1 MPANAD
7 MPRLGARFS
16 DAFALTHELHRAQVR
31 KGTDI
36 PYVSHLMAVA
46 AIVIEH
52 GGDEDEAIAAL
63 LHDAVE
69 DCGGLPVAE
78 RIRAAF
84 GDRVANLVL
93 ELSDSVADT
102 RDDTTD
108 KADWQ
113 TRKRTYLAHLAT
125 ASPAALRISAADKLH
140 NLRSIVADLRREGEA
155 LWARFN
161 AGRDDQRWYYHELVK
176 VLTGRAPAA
185 LVEALAESLQDL
197 EAAIAPGDLA
207 KAIAIAARVH
217 ITQRDK
223 GGGAYILHP
232 LRVMNA
238 QATEP
243 ARIAG
248 VLHDVVEDGI
258 GWPPE
263 RLAREGFSIEVI
275 EAVQHLTKVEGEDY
289 DAFVDRAAT
298 NAIARAV
305 KRADLEDNMDLRRLG
320 AIREKDIKRLEKY
333 HRNWRK
339 LAAFSEGGM

>member
-1 MPANAD
+1 MLVSTD
-7 MPRLGARFS
+7 MPRLGDRFT
-16 DAFALTHELHRAQVR
+16 DAFALAHALHQTQVR

-46 AIVIEH
+46 VIVIEH

-63 LHDAVE
+63 LHYAVE
-69 DCGGLPVAE
+69 AFGGSPMAE
-78 RIRAAF
+78 RIRIAF
-84 GDRVANLVL
+84 GDRVADLVI
-93 ELSDSVADT
+93 ELSESLTAPRNT
-102 RDDTTD
+102 ATD

-113 TRKRTYLAHLAT
+113 TRKRISLAHLVT
-125 ASPAALRISAADKLH
+125 ASPAALRVFAADKLH
-140 NLRSIVADLRREGEA
+140 NLRSIVADLRREGDA
-155 LWARFN
+155 LWARLN

-217 ITQRDK
+217 LTQRDK
-223 GGGAYILHP
+223 GGGAYVLHP

-258 GWPPE
+258 GWTPE
-263 RLAREGFSIEVI
+263 RLAREGFSTAVI

-289 DAFVDRAAT
+289 DAFVDRAAS

-320 AIREKDIKRLEKY
+320 TLLENDVKRLEKY

-339 LAAFSEGGM
+339 LATASGEGV